1 MALNKL
7 ERILEE
13 FRKLDPEMPMQT
25 AMTLLFVAQNQ
36 DAQDGVS
43 IKMVAEALG
52 ISSAAASRN
61 VSRLSKVG
69 VKQQIGHGLV
79 ETFEDPLFRVRK
91 CVKLTPKGRRVIQ
104 SIVEVLND
112 N

>member
-7 ERILEE
+7 ERILQE

-25 AMTLLFVAQNQ
+25 ALTLLFVYRQQDNQN
-36 DAQDGVS
+36 GVS
-43 IKMVAEALG
+43 IKDIANAIGM
-52 ISSAAASRN
+52 SSAAASRN

-69 VKQQIGHGLV
+69 VKQQLGHGLV

-91 CVKLTPKGRRVIQ
+91 CVRITTKGKLVIETLEGLLQ
-104 SIVEVLND
+104 
-112 N
+112 